1 MRVLAIRGKNLTSL
15 AGEFAVDFEAEP
27 LASAGIFA
35 ITGPTGAGKSTLLDA
50 ICLALFN
57 HVPRLASAASGQIG
71 TSGGEMISASD
82 PRALLRH
89 RAGDGY
95 AEVDFIGLDRG
106 RYRARW
112 AVRRARGRGDGALQN
127 VVQTFTNLDTGIA
140 LGGTRTET
148 LTEIRIK
155 VGLSAQQ
162 FGRAVMLAQGDF
174 NAFIDADSNTRAEL
188 LEKLT
193 GTELYAHLGMAA
205 RRKADM
211 LRQALA
217 DIEIRIAA
225 QNGLDDIAR
234 AEAEERLAVT
244 RAEHERTRAEVAT
257 NEGDRNWYGRADE
270 LAKLVDAAD
279 RNRAAADERSREA
292 EPRRAALTQRRIA
305 HSIVPAWRATM
316 EADAKVA
323 DLATH
328 IAVLEK
334 AAHAA
339 RASATAASVRHEE
352 DNGALVRA
360 EAERERHKPEIEDAR
375 ALDRRISEVTGSLT
389 SLIETRAAAAGQA
402 ADSAALHA
410 DAVKA
415 RDKAAARRDVLTRWI
430 EDHRTRENLAARH
443 NDLSADIEEHAS
455 TVEKARSV
463 EQQRRSIGERIT
475 AARANRDKAET
486 ASALAKTTFDQS
498 EARAKEAA
506 VAVGAADDIAIAEQ
520 ARDLLVAIEPRLL
533 TYERALADLGRLEL
547 ADGVAQEEKTRLEA
561 ALAGSEARRAEID
574 AALPVLQALH
584 EETSRAAALSAAA
597 SDDAAER
604 LRRTLLDGEPCPV
617 CGGRDHA
624 VEALA
629 GLIDGRADTDAARV
643 REIGG
648 EIDAFNRERAVLVER
663 FDAASIGLTTL
674 DASLTWTRTAISSA
688 CDARN
693 VSLSALDTALD
704 ACGIAHNPDATALRA
719 GIAARVDAID
729 AHRRSHRETLNAAR
743 RTAQTLDEARSAMD
757 RSAQTERLTTQTLR
771 DLESEDTRLAERL
784 ADTIKRLDQLGS
796 ELDAGLSPHFDWRED
811 RAPIATLARR
821 VEEWRAQTQA
831 LAAVNAELPILTNA
845 THEADVVRGRH
856 AERLQAA
863 QRNEQTA
870 IQERDRLTSERA
882 SKLSGEPVATV
893 SERLEVAVQ
902 AASRRTEDA
911 RAALEAARAEVTA
924 CEIRHE
930 QVSSNLAAER
940 AEAIARHD
948 TLQAELAAKGIDGTS
963 MPEVAVEDIAIL
975 DQEARSLGELD
986 RAIVAAV
993 AELRSRIA
1001 DRDAHAATEAPL
1013 LGVEELN
1020 AVLAETIAAETQ
1032 ARESLTE
1039 AEMVIRQD
1047 DRAREATAALRQTL
1061 ERDRASAMPWLQLD
1075 VLIGDSTGNKFR
1087 RYAQGLTLE
1096 RLLLHANV
1104 RLAELKPRYSLERV
1118 PGGEMLVQV
1127 IDHDMAGEIRGLAN
1141 LSGGERFLVSL
1152 ALALGLSEMSTG
1164 QGMRVESLFIDEG
1177 FGSLDSASLGQAIGV
1192 LEQLH
1197 ATGRRV
1203 GVISHIEDVK
1213 DRIGVKIAVSPASN
1227 GRSAIEIQGG

>member
-1 MRVLAIRGKNLTSL
+1 MRVLAIRGKDLTSL

-50 ICLALFN
+50 VCLALFN

-71 TSGGEMISASD
+71 TSGSEMISASD

-89 RAGDGY
+89 RASDGY

-112 AVRRARGRGDGALQN
+112 SVRRARGRGDGALQN
-127 VVQTFTNLDTGIA
+127 VVQTFTNLDTGVA

-148 LTEIRIK
+148 LAEIRTK

-217 DIEIRIAA
+217 DIETRIAA

-234 AEAEERLAVT
+234 AEAEERLTIT
-244 RAEHERTRAEVAT
+244 RAEHERTRADVAARK
-257 NEGDRNWYGRADE
+257 GDRNWYGRADE

-279 RNRAAADERSREA
+279 RNRAAAEERSRDA
-292 EPRRAALTQRRIA
+292 EPRRAALAQRRIA
-305 HSIVPAWRATM
+305 HSIVPAWRAAAET
-316 EADAKVA
+316 DARAA
-323 DLATH
+323 DLVTR
-328 IAVLEK
+328 IAALGK
-334 AAHAA
+334 AADAA
-339 RASATAASVRHEE
+339 RASATAASARHEE
-352 DNGALVRA
+352 NTGALVRA
-360 EAERERHKPEIEDAR
+360 EAERERHKPEIEEAR
-375 ALDRRISEVTGSLT
+375 ALDRRITEVTGSLT
-389 SLIETRAAAAGQA
+389 SLVERRATAASQA
-402 ADSAALHA
+402 ADSGALYA
-410 DAVKA
+410 DAVKG
-415 RDKAAARRDVLTRWI
+415 RDEAASRRDLLTRWT
-430 EDHRTRENLAARH
+430 EDHRSRENLAARH
-443 NDLSADIEEHAS
+443 NDLSADIEERA
-455 TVEKARSV
+455 TLVEKARGI

-475 AARANRDKAET
+475 VARVNCDKAET
-486 ASALAKTTFDQS
+486 ASSLAKTTFEMSQV
-498 EARAKEAA
+498 RAKEAA
-506 VAVGAADDIAIAEQ
+506 AAVAAADDITSAEQ
-520 ARDLLVAIEPRLL
+520 ARDRLVAIEPCLL
-533 TYERALADLGRLEL
+533 SYERAFADLDRLEL
-547 ADGVAQEEKTRLEA
+547 AVGTAREEKSSLEVALTSSETRR
-561 ALAGSEARRAEID
+561 GEID
-574 AALPVLQALH
+574 TTLPVLQARH

-604 LRRTLLDGEPCPV
+604 LRMTLLDGEPCPV

-629 GLIDGRADTDAARV
+629 GLIDGRATTDAARV
-643 REIGG
+643 REIGS
-648 EIDAFNRERAVLVER
+648 EIDALNRERAVLVDR
-663 FDAASIGLTTL
+663 FDTANLRLTTL
-674 DASLTWTRTAISSA
+674 HADLADKQIAISSA
-688 CDARN
+688 SDARN
-693 VSLSALDTALD
+693 ASFGLLETALD
-704 ACGIAHNPDATALRA
+704 ACGIPHNLDASALRVD
-719 GIAARVDAID
+719 IAARVDAID
-729 AHRRSHRETLNAAR
+729 SQRRSYREKQDAAR
-743 RTAQTLDEARSAMD
+743 RTTQALDEARTELDS
-757 RSAQTERLTTQTLR
+757 SAQTERATTQALR
-771 DLESEDTRLAERL
+771 DLESEDTRLTERL
-784 ADTIKRLDQLGS
+784 ADTIKRRDQLGS
-796 ELDAGLSPHFDWRED
+796 ELEASLSPHFDWRED
-811 RAPIATLARR
+811 RAPIATLAQR
-821 VEEWRAQTQA
+821 VEEWRAQAQA
-831 LAAVNAELPILTNA
+831 LAAVNAQLPVLTNA
-845 THEADVVRGRH
+845 THEADVVRGRD

-863 QRNEQTA
+863 QRNEQAA
-870 IQERDRLTSERA
+870 IQERDRLASERA
-882 SKLSGEPVATV
+882 SKLSGESVMTV

-902 AASRRTEDA
+902 AASRRTEEA
-911 RAALEAARAEVTA
+911 RVALEAARAEVTA
-924 CEIRHE
+924 CETRHE
-930 QVSSNLAAER
+930 QASGNLAAER
-940 AEAIARHD
+940 AEATARRD
-948 TLQAELAAKGIDGTS
+948 TLQAELAAKGIDGAS
-963 MPEVAVEDIAIL
+963 MPEVAAEDIAVL
-975 DQEARSLGELD
+975 DHEARSLAELD
-986 RAIVAAV
+986 RAIVAV
-993 AELRSRIA
+993 TAELRSRIA
-1001 DRDAHAATEAPL
+1001 DREAHAATEAPM
-1013 LGVEELN
+1013 LGAEELG
-1020 AVLAETIAAETQ
+1020 AALAETIAAEAK

-1039 AEMVIRQD
+1039 AELVIRQD
-1047 DRAREATAALRQTL
+1047 DRAREATSALRQTL
-1061 ERDRASAMPWLQLD
+1061 EQDRASAMPWLQLD

-1127 IDHDMAGEIRGLAN
+1127 IDNDMAGEIRGLAN

-1213 DRIGVKIAVSPASN
+1213 DRIGVKIAVSPESN
-1227 GRSAIEIQGG
+1227 GRSVIEIHGG